1 MRVTGTD
8 SRVTSLTLMMTRKI
22 RSRGAGQVCH
32 KPVKTSQDTLTR
44 MTDIICADIT
54 RAERYNNYDGNQLR
68 VSVSRTRT
76 GRGNSMAWACC
87 RCSLLVTIPLVSCF
101 PWPVTGPQDTIKHWA
116 RGNQNCQPRLQPQ
129 QQQLGY
135 CVSEIFY
142 IVTHSV
148 LAFFSLRLWSGLS
161 IGVSLIK

>member
-8 SRVTSLTLMMTRKI
+8 SRVTSLTMMMTRKT
-22 RSRGAGQVCH
+22 RSRGAGQVCR

-54 RAERYNNYDGNQLR
+54 RAERYNYNDGNQPR

-101 PWPVTGPQDTIKHWA
+101 PWLVTGLQDTI

-129 QQQLGY
+129 QQQQGY
-135 CVSEIFY
+135 CVIENCY

-148 LAFFSLRLWSGLS
+148 LFFFSLRLWSGLS
-161 IGVSLIK
+161 IGVSWIK